1 MDLRFTIHLFACQG
15 GQWSL
20 GGPRIVFMHS
30 KAELE
35 EMASVGIE
43 NSNYSMVC
51 GGTLVAS
58 KYVLT
63 AAHCLKSFKIINFG
77 DVLTA
82 LNKTLVNNETELANQ
97 EIFMGYGQSCLTPE
111 DHVSSMVPCQLQA
124 AF

>member
-1 MDLRFTIHLFACQG
+1 
-15 GQWSL
+15 
-20 GGPRIVFMHS
+20 
-30 KAELE
+30 
-35 EMASVGIE
+35 MASVGIE

-77 DVLTA
+77 DMLQA
-82 LNKTLVNNETELANQ
+82 FNKSLVNNETDLANQ

-124 AF
+124 SF

>member
-1 MDLRFTIHLFACQG
+1 
-15 GQWSL
+15 
-20 GGPRIVFMHS
+20 
-30 KAELE
+30 
-35 EMASVGIE
+35 MASVGIE

-82 LNKTLVNNETELANQ
+82 LNKTLVRNETDPANQ